1 MIELNTLLEMG
12 EELARKL
19 LLEERHREL
28 MPTYHLIGADESH
41 HVFQCPWKNDLQ
53 KDMYLS
59 AVKQLARKI
68 HCRAF
73 VFISEGWSVTRSTTD
88 MFKGPLPSK
97 DPDRIEVVN
106 ISAMNDTGGAA
117 ILLHMVRDLSPGMN
131 NRLIA
136 LEPMHRLNDTGGRM
150 VEGLIQCTSS

>member
-1 MIELNTLLEMG
+1 MDELDTLLEIG
-12 EELARKL
+12 ETFARKI

-28 MPTYHLIGADESH
+28 MPTYHLIGADDLH
-41 HVFQCPWKNDLQ
+41 HVIHCPWKNDLQ
-53 KDMYLS
+53 KEMYLS

-73 VFISEGWSVTRSTTD
+73 VFISEGWSVTRNTAD

-97 DPDRIEVVN
+97 DPDRIEMVN
-106 ISAMNDTGGAA
+106 ISARNTTDGAA

-131 NRLIA
+131 NKLIG